1 MNSIYYGASSHKY
14 SLKISWT
21 QNYPKFAVTYFKYSV
36 CVLACLSMLYY
47 LNVFLLTFWLKFK
60 SHLHFAFLPSFA
72 TMVAKAMRAAKKAA
86 APKAAAPKKAMKAMK
101 AKKK

>member
-1 MNSIYYGASSHKY
+1 MCLVVRVSM
-14 SLKISWT
+14 
-21 QNYPKFAVTYFKYSV
+21 PYFPI
-36 CVLACLSMLYY
+36 
-47 LNVFLLTFWLKFK
+47 VFLLTFWLKFK
-60 SHLHFAFLPSFA
+60 SHLHFAFPPSFA